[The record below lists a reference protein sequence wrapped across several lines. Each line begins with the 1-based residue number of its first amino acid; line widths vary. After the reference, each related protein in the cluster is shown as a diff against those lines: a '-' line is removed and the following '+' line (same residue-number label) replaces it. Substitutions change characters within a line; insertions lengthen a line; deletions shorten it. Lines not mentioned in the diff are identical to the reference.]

1 MITVKYDTSKNANTK
16 YIYFV
21 APDGNTVTANYTYIQ
36 AKLIIEN
43 YRMMGIEY
51 NNRSGISF

>member
-1 MITVKYDTSKNANTK
+1 MITVKYDNSKNLKNK

-21 APDGNTVTANYTYIQ
+21 APDGDTVTANYTYVQ

-43 YRMMGIEY
+43 YRMMGIGY
-51 NNRSGISF
+51 LNQSGMSF